1 MFTWHIGIN
10 YSEFTLVLKRE
21 SQPPILIQLLRVS
34 IASCAIFG
42 GHLLRATF
50 KQENHILNA

>member
-1 MFTWHIGIN
+1 MFTWYIGIN
-10 YSEFTLVLKRE
+10 YSEFTLVLKRK
-21 SQPPILIQLLRVS
+21 SQPPILIKLLRVS
-34 IASCAIFG
+34 ITSCAIFG